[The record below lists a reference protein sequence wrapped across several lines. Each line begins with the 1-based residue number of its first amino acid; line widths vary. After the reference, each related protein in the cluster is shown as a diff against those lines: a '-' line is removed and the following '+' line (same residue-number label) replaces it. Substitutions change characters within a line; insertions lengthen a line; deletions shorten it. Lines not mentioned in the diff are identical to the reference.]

1 MDFGNS
7 EKGFMKPLLIGIAGG
22 KGEGKDTVA
31 QIICNAFLFDS
42 VRMAF
47 ADSLKQECADLLSL
61 TVHEINASK
70 QVFRPLLQWYG
81 TEYRRQYNGGES
93 YWVDKLVEK
102 VNLYDGKIVIIPDVR
117 FPNEYEFI
125 KANGGIMLKVTR
137 DIFRDHL
144 STHTSET
151 SLPPEFFKFDFT
163 LVNNGTPEQL
173 TQSVNMLIENLI
185 KPKL

>member
-1 MDFGNS
+1 MAS
-7 EKGFMKPLLIGIAGG
+7 KPYRVMKPLLIGIAGG

-31 QIICNAFLFDS
+31 QIIVDRFPFVS

-47 ADSLKQECADLLSL
+47 ADALKLECANLLRL
-61 TVHEINASK
+61 TINEINESK
-70 QVFRPLLQWYG
+70 QVFRPFLQWYG
-81 TEYRRQYNGGES
+81 TEYRRQYNGGEN
-93 YWVDKLVEK
+93 YWIKKMAEK
-102 VNLYDGKIVIIPDVR
+102 VSRYDGQIIAIPDVR

-125 KANGGIMLKVTR
+125 KSNGGVMLKITR

-144 STHTSET
+144 STHASET
-151 SLPPEFFKFDFT
+151 SLPSTVFNFDFT
-163 LVNNGTPEQL
+163 LVNNGTLEQL